1 MKNYLSFSFA
11 ISHPISLLFY
21 LFIYFLH
28 FLAVKRIPGFIH
40 HYPFSVFIFC
50 NLSPAGAHVVFVLD
64 FTVGIL
70 ASCFSPWQANLTLRA
85 LAQWAHWHLH
95 PGRYLAAKFNFK
107 LSIAEPSVPLL
118 THTALPKCVK
128 LNCTRMQKNV
138 CRVLAQ
144 GLYEGADYCGH
155 QGEKSWQVWKSPL
168 WVGFNWLV
176 NPLVK
181 LLVQTNCTESF
192 SHQQLEA

>member
-11 ISHPISLLFY
+11 ISHPISLVLF
-21 LFIYFLH
+21 FR

-40 HYPFSVFIFC
+40 HCPFSVFIVC

-64 FTVGIL
+64 FTVGIP
-70 ASCFSPWQANLTLRA
+70 APCFSPWQANLTLRA

-95 PGRYLAAKFNFK
+95 PGWYLAAKFNFK

-138 CRVLAQ
+138 CCVLAQ
-144 GLYEGADYCGH
+144 GLYGEGADYCGH
-155 QGEKSWQVWKSPL
+155 QGEKSWQVWKSSL
-168 WVGFNWLV
+168 
-176 NPLVK
+176 
-181 LLVQTNCTESF
+181 
-192 SHQQLEA
+192 